1 MRRPPKAP
9 RSRPPCHFTGQVLG
23 NTVAIK
29 SNFTL
34 NHQPVLVPG
43 LHNVQGFNQ
52 TVVSIREVIS

>member
-9 RSRPPCHFTGQVLG
+9 RSRPPCHFTGQVLE

-34 NHQPVLVPG
+34 NRRPVPVPG
-43 LHNVQGFNQ
+43 LDHV
-52 TVVSIREVIS
+52 

>member
-9 RSRPPCHFTGQVLG
+9 RSRPPCHFTGQVLE

-34 NHQPVLVPG
+34 NHRPVPVPG
-43 LHNVQGFNQ
+43 LDHV
-52 TVVSIREVIS
+52 